1 LRLQPIAVEGLA
13 VARLRTAE
21 RKARMRKIA
30 FVLISVLW
38 LAGCESNLLLPME
51 PSPESVTAP
60 RRALTEAE
68 KETISDAVLLEIKD
82 AHPPDFVWPH
92 LVVRTHDGV
101 TDYCGAVKT
110 TGVAGRLEN
119 NKYYAQI
126 RFDVSG
132 KIAKVDVKS
141 VFKDKGDNIP
151 STVDSLCM
159 QDGYSFSP
167 PPRP

>member
-1 LRLQPIAVEGLA
+1 M
-13 VARLRTAE
+13 AE

-51 PSPESVTAP
+51 PTPESVTAP
-60 RRALTEAE
+60 RRALTETE

-92 LVVRTHDGV
+92 LVVRTHDGA

-110 TGVAGRLEN
+110 VGFAGRPELT
-119 NKYYAQI
+119 KFYAQI
-126 RFDVSG
+126 RFDGSG
-132 KIAKVDVKS
+132 KIAKVEVRS
-141 VFKDKGDNIP
+141 VVQDKGGNIP
-151 STVDSLCM
+151 TPVDSLCTLG
-159 QDGYSFSP
+159 GYSIQ
-167 PPRP
+167 PR